1 MAGLEQKPMDTY
13 TFSVRNM
20 DLFYDQNQALK
31 NINLDIEK
39 NHITALIGPSGCGKS
54 TFIKTLNRMN
64 DLVEGCRVT
73 GNILFEGKNIFTE
86 IDPLELR
93 YRVGM
98 VFQQPTPFP
107 KSIFENVA
115 YGPRIQGISNTK
127 ELEQIVEE
135 SLKQA
140 AIWDELKEIV
150 STKVPWASLVA
161 SNNVYA
167 LPARWQPSR
176 RSS

>member
-86 IDPLELR
+86 IDP
-93 YRVGM
+93 
-98 VFQQPTPFP
+98 
-107 KSIFENVA
+107 
-115 YGPRIQGISNTK
+115 PRT
-127 ELEQIVEE
+127 
-135 SLKQA
+135 
-140 AIWDELKEIV
+140 
-150 STKVPWASLVA
+150 
-161 SNNVYA
+161 A
-167 LPARWQPSR
+167 LSR
-176 RSS
+176 RHGIPAADAVPEEHF

>member
-73 GNILFEGKNIFTE
+73 GNILFEGKTSS
-86 IDPLELR
+86 PKL
-93 YRVGM
+93 
-98 VFQQPTPFP
+98 TP
-107 KSIFENVA
+107 
-115 YGPRIQGISNTK
+115 SNC
-127 ELEQIVEE
+127 
-135 SLKQA
+135 
-140 AIWDELKEIV
+140 AI
-150 STKVPWASLVA
+150 A
-161 SNNVYA
+161 
-167 LPARWQPSR
+167 
-176 RSS
+176 